1 MQRRRSTGIHK
12 IKEIKIIPT
21 SCRMA
26 NTCKN
31 PMDYIRCE
39 TRVIFK
45 LNRGEYKIVT
55 DETRTKY
62 A

>member
-1 MQRRRSTGIHK
+1 MQRRCQKGIHK
-12 IKEIKIIPT
+12 IKKIKIIPT